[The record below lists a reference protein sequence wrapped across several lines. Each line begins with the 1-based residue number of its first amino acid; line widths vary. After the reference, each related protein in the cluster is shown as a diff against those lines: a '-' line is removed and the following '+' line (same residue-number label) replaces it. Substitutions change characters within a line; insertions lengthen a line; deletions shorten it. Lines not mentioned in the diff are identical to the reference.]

1 MLSKEK
7 IEATIKEAITDTT
20 TFLVEVKMTA
30 DNKIFVY
37 ADTPNGLP
45 IDECA
50 RISKFIEA
58 AHDRD
63 EEDYELQVSSP
74 GIDQPFKVIEQYQKH
89 IGKEVR
95 VILKDGST
103 FDGIITEV
111 SEEEFTLKW
120 EEKIKVPGQ
129 KKKEIKEE
137 IEKIKIDDI
146 ASAKAIISF

>member
-1 MLSKEK
+1 MLSKEN
-7 IEATIKEAITDTT
+7 IETTVKEAIQDTN
-20 TFLVEVKMTA
+20 TFLVEVKMTS

-37 ADTPNGLP
+37 ADTPNGMP
-45 IDECA
+45 IEECV

-58 AHDRD
+58 AYDRD

-89 IGKEVR
+89 LEKEVR
-95 VILKDGST
+95 IVLKDGST
-103 FDGIITEV
+103 FDGTITGV
-111 SEEEFTLKW
+111 AEEKVTLKW

-129 KKKEIKEE
+129 KKKEVKEE

-146 ASAKAIISF
+146 ASAKPIINF

>member
-7 IEATIKEAITDTT
+7 IEATIQEAITDTE

-37 ADTPNGLP
+37 ADAPNGMP
-45 IDECA
+45 IDECV
-50 RISKFIEA
+50 RISKYIEA

-74 GIDQPFKVIEQYQKH
+74 GIDQPFRVIEQYKKH
-89 IGKEVR
+89 IDKDVR
-95 VILKDGST
+95 VILKDGAT
-103 FDGIITEV
+103 FDGVITEV
-111 SEEEFTLKW
+111 GDDEVTLKW

-137 IEKIKIDDI
+137 IEKIKINDI
-146 ASAKAIISF
+146 ASAKAIITF

>member
-1 MLSKEK
+1 MLSKEN
-7 IEATIKEAITDTT
+7 IEVTVKEAIKDTE

-37 ADTPNGLP
+37 ADAPNGMP
-45 IDECA
+45 IDECV

-58 AHDRD
+58 TYDRD

-74 GIDQPFKVIEQYQKH
+74 GIDQPFKVIEQYKKH
-89 IGKEVR
+89 IDKDVR
-95 VILKDGST
+95 VILKDGT
-103 FDGIITEV
+103 TLEGIIQSVENDTIE
-111 SEEEFTLKW
+111 LKW

-129 KKKEIKEE
+129 KKKEVKEE

-146 ASAKAIISF
+146 ASAKAIINF

>member
-1 MLSKEK
+1 MLSKEN
-7 IEATIKEAITDTT
+7 IETTVKEAIQDTN
-20 TFLVEVKMTA
+20 TFLVEVKMTS

-37 ADTPNGLP
+37 ADTPNGMP
-45 IDECA
+45 IEECV

-58 AHDRD
+58 AYDRD

-89 IGKEVR
+89 LEKEVR
-95 VILKDGST
+95 IVLKDGST
-103 FDGIITEV
+103 FDGIITDV
-111 SEEEFTLKW
+111 AEEEVTLKW

-129 KKKEIKEE
+129 KKKEVKEE

-146 ASAKAIISF
+146 ASAKPIINF